1 MLMSNKYKA
10 IGTLGNITHVRTQ
23 NTWIIVFP
31 DGTESK
37 FINMR
42 LAMMGAKAALSQ
54 GIKVKVY
61 EETLM
66 RFKKSGNVDDNS
78 FRIDITERI
87 KLMMSIESKFGGQ

>member
-1 MLMSNKYKA
+1 MSNKYKA
-10 IGTLGNITHVRTQ
+10 IGSLGSVIHVRTQ
-23 NTWIIVFP
+23 HTWIIVFP

-37 FINMR
+37 FISMR
-42 LAMMGAKAALSQ
+42 LAMMGAKAAISQ

-66 RFKKSGNVDDNS
+66 RFKQTGKVDDNS

-87 KLMMSIESKFGGQ
+87 KLMMSIESKFGEHT